1 MSCNTPNRPSKLVDG
16 CVVAKTFIVG
26 LAQRPSPR
34 STYTYTHTQTHTQ
47 YKRLVFYLI
56 IKKAL
61 RITLVLY
68 IIYTVVS
75 FNDTSGGNTCII
87 YI

>member
-1 MSCNTPNRPSKLVDG
+1 MSNLMSCNTPNRPSKLVDG

-56 IKKAL
+56 IKKS
-61 RITLVLY
+61 IKNNFSLVY
-68 IIYTVVS
+68 NIYRCK
-75 FNDTSGGNTCII
+75 F
-87 YI
+87 